1 MKARKKESKK
11 ERKKA
16 KKKERKK
23 EKKERKKE
31 GKKWLTKTMKQCSV
45 DYNPKHTVYTFTNLN
60 WNLNC
65 DMLKR

>member
-1 MKARKKESKK
+1 MKAKKK

-23 EKKERKKE
+23 KKKERRQEMAHKNNERNK
-31 GKKWLTKTMKQCSV
+31 GCRRCSV